1 MSKKLIA
8 LVATAVMVDGKR
20 TVIQPGEALPDL
32 PKHDE
37 RELVASGAA
46 ENPEDTAALEK
57 QAERDQAEAAKEF
70 AAARAKVQEKQAS
83 TAPAADAEG
92 TGSGPDASNASAPA
106 PAPAPAAPAKAK
118 AAGKNKE

>member
-20 TVIQPGEALPDL
+20 TVIQPGEELPDL
-32 PKHDE
+32 STHDE

-46 ENPEDTAALEK
+46 ENPEDTAALTK

-70 AAARAKVQEKQAS
+70 AAARAKVQEKHAS
-83 TAPAADAEG
+83 TAPDAGADAEG
-92 TGSGPDASNASAPA
+92 DSTT
-106 PAPAPAAPAKAK
+106 AATTAKAK
-118 AAGKNKE
+118 AVGKK